1 MSKVKSGEDGA
12 AHDRGRY
19 DAFMSATIPFK
30 TISGED
36 GSLTCE
42 GATPTDTGPAG
53 AVLRLTMA
61 VLRKDESAIRKELVA
76 MPEGGAPPGP
86 PSTDGTVKIGEVT
99 YETPEKAVVPSEST
113 FGDQVQ
119 EMKFVVIKQGD
130 AWKVDLNE
138 SIERM
143 MALMMQAMQQGM
155 EAMGQA
161 MGEVMKGVSEG
172 LSEAMRA
179 TAPDKDDDEDGH
191 PKQMTNDK

>member
-1 MSKVKSGEDGA
+1 
-12 AHDRGRY
+12 
-19 DAFMSATIPFK
+19 MSATTPFK
-30 TISGED
+30 TIAGEN

-42 GATPTDTGPAG
+42 GATPDDAGPAG
-53 AVLRLTMA
+53 AVLRLTLA
-61 VLRKDESAIRKELVA
+61 VLRKDEAAIRKELVL

-86 PSTDGTVKIGEVT
+86 PSIDGTLKIGEVI
-99 YETPEKAVVPSEST
+99 YEAPEKAVVPSVST
-113 FGDQVQ
+113 FGDQAQ

-143 MALMMQAMQQGM
+143 MSLMMQAMQQGM

-172 LSEAMRA
+172 ITEAMRA
-179 TAPDKDDDEDGH
+179 TAPDEDEDGN
-191 PKQMTNDK
+191 PKQMTDDK

>member
-1 MSKVKSGEDGA
+1 MST
-12 AHDRGRY
+12 
-19 DAFMSATIPFK
+19 TIPFK
-30 TISGED
+30 TIGGEE

-42 GATPTDTGPAG
+42 GATPDDAGPAG
-53 AVLRLTMA
+53 AVLRLTLA
-61 VLRKDESAIRKELVA
+61 VLRKDEAAISKELVL

-86 PSTDGTVKIGEVT
+86 PSIDGTVKTGEVT
-99 YETPEKAVVPSEST
+99 YETPDKAVVPSEST

-130 AWKVDLNE
+130 AWRVDLNE

-143 MALMMQAMQQGM
+143 MSVMMQAMKEGM

-172 LSEAMRA
+172 LSEAMGA
-179 TAPDKDDDEDGH
+179 TAPDEDEDGN